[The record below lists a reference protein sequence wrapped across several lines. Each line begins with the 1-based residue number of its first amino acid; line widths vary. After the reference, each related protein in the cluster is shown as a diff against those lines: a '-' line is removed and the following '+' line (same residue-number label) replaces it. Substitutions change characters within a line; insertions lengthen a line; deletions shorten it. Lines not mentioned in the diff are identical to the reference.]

1 MSNTKDVR
9 VSNILANTYLKVTI
23 EKNWR
28 YQKVDFLSLINLSP
42 GRFLGSSNSS
52 KNFYYFNFE
61 RNYDALKSKSS
72 YILLNKNINFDKNE
86 TESKMKYPK
95 RSFTETNL
103 LLQLIQELQN
113 KSKAVVSWSSLKK
126 KRAFLYRLFCPE
138 KIFLTLCL
146 SQCIVYWI
154 HFQNIQY
161 FYISKNITSYT
172 FLLVVKIVERFSLT

>member
-1 MSNTKDVR
+1 MLGRVSIVGHVWINHASHLEGINRLISKAMSNTKDVR

-126 KRAFLYRLFCPE
+126 KEGIFVPFILPKENFFNIVFC
-138 KIFLTLCL
+138 LN
-146 SQCIVYWI
+146 V
-154 HFQNIQY
+154 
-161 FYISKNITSYT
+161 
-172 FLLVVKIVERFSLT
+172 